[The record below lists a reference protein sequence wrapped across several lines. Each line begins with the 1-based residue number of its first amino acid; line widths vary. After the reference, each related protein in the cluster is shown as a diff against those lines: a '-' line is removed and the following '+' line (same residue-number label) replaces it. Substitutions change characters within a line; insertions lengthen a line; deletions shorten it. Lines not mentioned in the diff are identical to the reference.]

1 MHRFWTRF
9 SGDSI
14 RHEAGRRWGT
24 RGGPASGVSDGS
36 PERSSG
42 ENVSPEGSLGEAAAF
57 EGHHGLV
64 DALSHRRRVARW
76 ARLAGGSR
84 AQERARGSSDGHL
97 TSAAAAAAAAAAAEA
112 DRGGRNNSR
121 SRGNAAGCVVGA
133 TADRQVS
140 PEPAVLATPSPSE
153 AAAGSAP
160 RISITTNDNDG
171 GGEEVTAAGG
181 GAAAEVSQ
189 AERGFLPRG
198 GAVAENA
205 GNGDGER
212 GEERGSFAPGDTESM
227 SPGLPRARML
237 WRAFS
242 EVDHNK
248 IEDNHR
254 RAAQRHLARFDPA
267 PGVRNPPMCYGP
279 I

>member
-1 MHRFWTRF
+1 
-9 SGDSI
+9 
-14 RHEAGRRWGT
+14 AGRRWGT
-24 RGGPASGVSDGS
+24 GGDPASGGSDGS

-42 ENVSPEGSLGEAAAF
+42 ENGSPEGSFGEAAAF

-84 AQERARGSSDGHL
+84 AQERGRGSSDGHL
-97 TSAAAAAAAAAAAEA
+97 TSAAAAAAEP
-112 DRGGRNNSR
+112 DSGGGNNRR

-140 PEPAVLATPSPSE
+140 PEPAVFATPAPPE

-160 RISITTNDNDG
+160 RSSSTTTNNDG
-171 GGEEVTAAGG
+171 GGGEVTAAGG
-181 GAAAEVSQ
+181 GGAAEVSR
-189 AERGFLPRG
+189 AESGFLPRG
-198 GAVAENA
+198 DGVAEDA

-212 GEERGSFAPGDTESM
+212 GEERGSFPPGDTESM

-254 RAAQRHLARFDPA
+254 RAAQRHLARFGPA